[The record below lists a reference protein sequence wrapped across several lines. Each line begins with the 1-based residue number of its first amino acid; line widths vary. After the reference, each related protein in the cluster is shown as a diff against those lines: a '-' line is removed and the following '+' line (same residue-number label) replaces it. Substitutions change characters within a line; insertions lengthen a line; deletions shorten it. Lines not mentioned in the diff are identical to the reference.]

1 VHLWPRRATGD
12 NVTDILALIIKIAQA
27 QSIEAAWALG
37 TGYFAG
43 LGFSRVNYGFT
54 RFRHD
59 KTIGDP
65 DDALFLT
72 TLDDDYAQRYF
83 HKGFYARTPV
93 FRWAERNVGACTWAW
108 VREALE
114 QGRLTP
120 AEIDAVRQNA
130 AMGIVAG
137 ISVSFPPAT
146 SRTKGALGL
155 IADKGLDHADVDR
168 IFAQH
173 HDALLAVAHCLNMKI
188 MLLPQATHRRT
199 LTQRQRET
207 LEWVADGKTMQDVAL
222 LMGVSPA
229 MVEKHLRL
237 AREALD
243 VETTAQAVAKGAML
257 NMLFLPEPSKAD
269 S

>member
-1 VHLWPRRATGD
+1 
-12 NVTDILALIIKIAQA
+12 VTDILPLIIRIAEA
-27 QSIEAAWALG
+27 QSIKEAWALG

-43 LGFSRVNYGFT
+43 LGFQRVNYGFT
-54 RFRHD
+54 RFHHD

-72 TLDDDYAQRYF
+72 TLGDDYAQRYF
-83 HKGFYARTPV
+83 HAGLYARTPV
-93 FRWAERNVGACTWAW
+93 FRWAEQNIGACTWTW
-108 VREALE
+108 VRDAH
-114 QGRLTP
+114 QAGRLAP
-120 AEIDAVRQNA
+120 EEIAAVVQNA
-130 AMGIVAG
+130 AIGIVAG

-155 IADKGLDHADVDR
+155 IADAGLGHEDVDR
-168 IFAQH
+168 IFAEH
-173 HDALLAVAHCLNMKI
+173 RDAILTVSHCLNMKI
-188 MLLPQATHRRT
+188 MLLPQATRRRA
-199 LTQRQRET
+199 LTQRQREA

-222 LMGVSPA
+222 LMGVTPA

-257 NMLFLPEPSKAD
+257 NMLFLPETAKAAL
-269 S
+269 